1 MSDENPMGQVIQIDE
16 ARIRDH
22 LGEMVRGT
30 VEETLNA
37 LLDAEADQ
45 LCGAGRYERSQARQ
59 DTRAGSYERT
69 LQTSAGEVDLK
80 IPKLRRQTFETA
92 IIERYRRRESSV
104 EEALIEMYL
113 AGISVRRV
121 EDITEALWGT
131 RVSPS
136 TVSNL
141 NKKIYA
147 KIEAWRNRRIEG
159 EHPYLYLDGIVMK
172 RTWAGEVR
180 NVSLL
185 VASAVNSEGFREI
198 LGICEGAKE
207 DKSGWSAF
215 LRHLVDRGLKGVQLI
230 ISDACRGLMESAAEY
245 LPDAR
250 WQRCT
255 VHFYRN
261 VFSHVPATRVRE
273 VSHMLKA
280 IHAQE
285 SREAA
290 DHKAQAIVEDLRAAR
305 MNTAADLVERSVH
318 ETLTYYAFPDI
329 HWQKIRTNNP
339 LERIMK
345 EIRRIGDAPASEH
358 AAALS
363 AAGSAN
369 RSRGLI
375 KCAKELDV
383 TVVRL
388 LISRYSF
395 ANFWVEQRESNR
407 RNAKSIR
414 DRVAFLC
421 RNNEQQSFCA
431 IHRPL
436 KTAVAAISRTANRIA
451 SIFTSA
457 RCPLYGFGRL
467 LTAASTA
474 KKPRQTELPGFP
486 ISRLDQTIRAGSP
499 CAYGR

>member
-1 MSDENPMGQVIQIDE
+1 MSDEKPMGQVIQIDE

-37 LLDAEADQ
+37 MLDAEADQ

-59 DTRAGSYERT
+59 DTRAGSYDRT
-69 LQTSAGEVDLK
+69 LQTSAGEVNLK
-80 IPKLRRQTFETA
+80 VPKLRRQTFETA

-172 RTWAGEVR
+172 RSWAGEVR

-245 LPDAR
+245 LPEAR
-250 WQRCT
+250 WQRCM

-261 VFSHVPATRVRE
+261 VFSHVPATKVRE

-285 SREAA
+285 SRDAA
-290 DHKAQAIVEDLRAAR
+290 DRKARAIVDDLRAAR
-305 MNTAADLVERSVH
+305 MNTAADLVERSVQ

-339 LERIMK
+339 LERIMR
-345 EIRRIGDAPASEH
+345 EIRRRTRVVGAFPDGQSCLNLAAARLRYIAGISMVDQALHEH
-358 AAALS
+358 AAALP
-363 AAGSAN
+363 AAGHAN
-369 RSRGLI
+369 RSRRLI
-375 KCAKELDV
+375 KCAKDSGHYPGIWV
-383 TVVRL
+383 GGRGAI
-388 LISRYSF
+388 ISFGSEASAQP
-395 ANFWVEQRESNR
+395 ANGPDARHPNSG
-407 RNAKSIR
+407 
-414 DRVAFLC
+414 
-421 RNNEQQSFCA
+421 
-431 IHRPL
+431 
-436 KTAVAAISRTANRIA
+436 RIA
-451 SIFTSA
+451 
-457 RCPLYGFGRL
+457 RPGRRGHRMKRRQFI
-467 LTAASTA
+467 THVGGAAAAS
-474 KKPRQTELPGFP
+474 PL
-486 ISRLDQTIRAGSP
+486 RAWPEGTF
-499 CAYGR
+499 GVHT